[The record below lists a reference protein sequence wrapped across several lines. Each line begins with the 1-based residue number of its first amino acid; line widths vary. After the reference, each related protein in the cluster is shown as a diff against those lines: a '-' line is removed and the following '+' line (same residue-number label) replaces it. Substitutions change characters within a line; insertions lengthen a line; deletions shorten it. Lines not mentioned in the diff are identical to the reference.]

1 MKMKPVAAA
10 LVAAGVLM
18 AGAGAGAWG
27 AGELMQRAQAQ
38 SLAPAIAMAAPAASS
53 TPAAAAANLV
63 PTLAT
68 SGAVSSY
75 REIVQQY
82 GPAVVGITVSGMR
95 SAAADEDSDDD
106 PQEAPQEM
114 PRFFR
119 GQPGMPFG
127 QMPFGQMPGPQGE
140 QPFRGQGSGFIVSAD
155 GLILTNAHVV
165 RGASEVTVKLSDRRE
180 FRAKVLGA
188 DARTDVAVLKV
199 DAKNLPVVAL
209 GDPTQVQV
217 GDAVLAI
224 GAPFGFEQTATQGIV
239 SAKGR
244 SLPGDSFVPFIQTD
258 AAVNPGNSGGP
269 LFDAQ
274 GRVIGINSQIYSRSG
289 GFQGLAFAIPINV
302 AMNVKDQIVATGKV
316 EHARLGVTL
325 QDLNQGLAESFGLK
339 SPDGAIV
346 SSVAK
351 GSAADKAKLQ
361 AGDVITRFDGE
372 SVRTS
377 GDVSSR
383 VGMAKP
389 GQTVKLSVWRDKANV
404 DVDVALGA
412 ADRAVR
418 QAANE
423 APKGRLGLALR
434 PLTEAEK
441 RQLQTDGGLV
451 VEDASGPAARAGI
464 QPGDVVLSLN
474 GKPVQSVQQIRETLD
489 QKPPRVA
496 LLIQRDSQR
505 IFVPINLG

>member
-27 AGELMQRAQAQ
+27 AGELLQRSQA
-38 SLAPAIAMAAPAASS
+38 ATAPAAADAPVIARASNEPS
-53 TPAAAAANLV
+53 LMPTAAA
-63 PTLAT
+63 
-68 SGAVSSY
+68 SSSVSAGSY
-75 REIVQQY
+75 RDIVQQY
-82 GPAVVGITVSGMR
+82 GPAVVGITVAGTR
-95 SAAADEDSDDD
+95 GATDDGDDD
-106 PQEAPQEM
+106 SGDTPQGM
-114 PRFFR
+114 PPSLR
-119 GQPGMPFG
+119 GHPGMPFG
-127 QMPFGQMPGPQGE
+127 PMPGPQFE
-140 QPFRGQGSGFIVSAD
+140 QPFRGQGSGFIISAD

-165 RGASEVTVKLSDRRE
+165 RGASEVTVKLTDRRE

-188 DARTDVAVLKV
+188 DSRTDVAVLKV
-199 DAKNLPVVAL
+199 DTQNLPVVVL
-209 GDPTQVQV
+209 GDPRQVQV

-244 SLPGDSFVPFIQTD
+244 TLPGDSIVPFIQTD

-289 GFQGLAFAIPINV
+289 GFQGVAFAIPINV
-302 AMNVKDQIVATGKV
+302 ALNIKDQIVTNGKV

-325 QDLNQGLAESFGLK
+325 QDLNQGLAESFGLQT
-339 SPDGAIV
+339 PDGAIV
-346 SSVAK
+346 SSVAP
-351 GSAADKAKLQ
+351 GSAAAKAQLQ
-361 AGDVITRFDGE
+361 AGDVITRIDGE
-372 SVRTS
+372 PVRMS

-383 VGMAKP
+383 VGMARP
-389 GQTVKLSVWRDKANV
+389 GQKVKLSVWRDKANV
-404 DVDVALGA
+404 EVEVALGA
-412 ADRAVR
+412 AERSAR

-441 RQLQTDGGLV
+441 RQLRTDAGLV
-451 VEDASGPAARAGI
+451 VEDAAGPAARAGI
-464 QPGDVVLSLN
+464 QPGDVVLSMN
-474 GKPVQSVQQIRETLD
+474 GKPVQSVEQMRETLD

>member
-27 AGELMQRAQAQ
+27 AGELLQRSQA
-38 SLAPAIAMAAPAASS
+38 ATAPAAANAPATALASNAPS
-53 TPAAAAANLV
+53 LVQTAAASSSVAA
-63 PTLAT
+63 
-68 SGAVSSY
+68 GSY
-75 REIVQQY
+75 RDIVQQY
-82 GPAVVGITVSGMR
+82 GPAVVGITVAGTR
-95 SAAADEDSDDD
+95 NAADADDGE
-106 PQEAPQEM
+106 PQDGPQGM
-114 PRFFR
+114 PPYFR

-127 QMPFGQMPGPQGE
+127 SMPGQQPE
-140 QPFRGQGSGFIVSAD
+140 QPFRGQGSGFVISAD

-165 RGASEVTVKLSDRRE
+165 RGASEVTVKLTDRRE

-188 DARTDVAVLKV
+188 DSRTDVAVLKV
-199 DAKNLPVVAL
+199 DAQNLPVVVL
-209 GDPTQVQV
+209 GDPRQVQV

-244 SLPGDSFVPFIQTD
+244 TLPGDAIVPFIQTD

-274 GRVIGINSQIYSRSG
+274 GRVIGINSQIYSRNG
-289 GFQGLAFAIPINV
+289 GFQGVAFAIPINL
-302 AMNVKDQIVATGKV
+302 ALNIKDQIVANGKV

-325 QDLNQGLAESFGLK
+325 QDLNQGLAESFGLPT
-339 SPDGAIV
+339 PDGAIV
-346 SSVAK
+346 SSVAP
-351 GSAADKAKLQ
+351 GSAAAKAQLQ
-361 AGDVITRFDGE
+361 AGDVITRIDGE
-372 SVRTS
+372 PVRMS

-383 VGMAKP
+383 VGMARP
-389 GQTVKLSVWRDKANV
+389 GQKVKLSVWRDKANV
-404 DVDVALGA
+404 EVEVALGA
-412 ADRAVR
+412 AERGAR

-434 PLTEAEK
+434 PLTDAEK
-441 RQLQTDGGLV
+441 RQLRTDAGLV
-451 VEDASGPAARAGI
+451 VEDAAGPAARAGI
-464 QPGDVVLSLN
+464 QPGDVVLSMN
-474 GKPVQSVQQIRETLD
+474 GKPVQSVEQMRETLD

>member
-27 AGELMQRAQAQ
+27 AGELMQRTQV
-38 SLAPAIAMAAPAASS
+38 
-53 TPAAAAANLV
+53 AAAASAPLGAAANGPASAAVTSAAPSMLPSIV
-63 PTLAT
+63 PTAAAT
-68 SGAVSSY
+68 GAITGY

-82 GPAVVGITVSGMR
+82 GPAVVGITVAGTR
-95 SAAADEDSDDD
+95 NADADDD
-106 PQEAPQEM
+106 AQDEPPQL
-114 PRFFR
+114 R
-119 GQPGMPFG
+119 GRPGMPFG
-127 QMPFGQMPGPQGE
+127 QQGE
-140 QPFRGQGSGFIVSAD
+140 APFRGQGSGFIISAD

-165 RGASEVTVKLSDRRE
+165 RGARDVTVKLSDRRE
-180 FRAKVLGA
+180 YRAKVLGA
-188 DARTDVAVLKV
+188 DSATDVAVLKV
-199 DAKNLPVVAL
+199 DAQNLPVVAL
-209 GDPTQVQV
+209 GDPKQVQV

-224 GAPFGFEQTATQGIV
+224 GAPFGFEQSATQGIV

-244 SLPGDSFVPFIQTD
+244 SLPGDSMVPFIQTD

-269 LFDAQ
+269 LFDAN
-274 GRVIGINSQIYSRSG
+274 GRVIGINSQIYSRNG

-302 AMNVKDQIVATGKV
+302 ALNIKGQIVANGKV

-346 SSVAK
+346 SGVAP
-351 GSAADKAKLQ
+351 GSAAAKAQLK
-361 AGDVITRFDGE
+361 AGDVITKIDGE
-372 SVRTS
+372 AVRTS

-383 VGMAKP
+383 IGLSKP
-389 GQTVKLSVWRDKANV
+389 GQKVKLSVWRDKSNV
-404 DVDVALGA
+404 DVEVALGT
-412 ADRAVR
+412 ADRGAR
-418 QAANE
+418 QAATE

-434 PLTEAEK
+434 PLSDAEK
-441 RQLQTDGGLV
+441 RQLQTESGLV

-464 QPGDVVLSLN
+464 QAGDVVLSMN
-474 GKPVQSVQQIRETLD
+474 GKPVESVEQMRATLD

-505 IFVPINLG
+505 MFVPIDLG

>member
-27 AGELMQRAQAQ
+27 AGELLQRSQA
-38 SLAPAIAMAAPAASS
+38 ATAPAAASAPVTALAS
-53 TPAAAAANLV
+53 TAPSLMPTAAASSGVAA
-63 PTLAT
+63 
-68 SGAVSSY
+68 GSY

-82 GPAVVGITVSGMR
+82 GPAVVGITVAGTR
-95 SAAADEDSDDD
+95 NAADADDD
-106 PQEAPQEM
+106 DEPQEAPQGM
-114 PRFFR
+114 PPFFR
-119 GQPGMPFG
+119 GHPGMPFG
-127 QMPFGQMPGPQGE
+127 PMPGPQGE
-140 QPFRGQGSGFIVSAD
+140 QPFRGQGSGFIISAD

-165 RGASEVTVKLSDRRE
+165 RGASEVTVKLTDRRE

-188 DARTDVAVLKV
+188 DSRTDVAVLKV
-199 DAKNLPVVAL
+199 DAQNLPVVVL
-209 GDPTQVQV
+209 GDPRQVQV

-244 SLPGDSFVPFIQTD
+244 TLPGDAIVPFIQTD

-274 GRVIGINSQIYSRSG
+274 GRVIGINSQIYSRNG

-302 AMNVKDQIVATGKV
+302 ALNIKDQIVANGRV

-339 SPDGAIV
+339 TPDGAIV
-346 SSVAK
+346 SSVAP
-351 GSAADKAKLQ
+351 GSAAAKAQLQ
-361 AGDVITRFDGE
+361 AGDVITRIDGE
-372 SVRTS
+372 PVRMS

-383 VGMAKP
+383 VGMARP

-404 DVDVALGA
+404 EVEVALGA
-412 ADRAVR
+412 AERSTR
-418 QAANE
+418 QATNE
-423 APKGRLGLALR
+423 VPKGRLGLALR
-434 PLTEAEK
+434 LLTDAEK
-441 RQLQTDGGLV
+441 RQLRTDAGLV
-451 VEDASGPAARAGI
+451 VEDAAGPAARAGI
-464 QPGDVVLSLN
+464 QPGDVVLSIN
-474 GKPVQSVQQIRETLD
+474 GKPVASVEQMRETLE

-496 LLIQRDSQR
+496 LLIQRDGQR